1 MSMSREEAIE
11 IVEKMA
17 GELRQGAKSRRSER
31 PASHA
36 TSPQQA
42 QELRSMDLDIAR
54 VSDRNAEALA
64 LVATLA
70 KQTIRIEAVLR
81 TP

>member
-17 GELRQGAKSRRSER
+17 GELRQGAKARRKAR

-36 TSPQQA
+36 KSA
-42 QELRSMDLDIAR
+42 KDAEELRAMDLEIAR
-54 VSDRNAEALA
+54 FSDRNAEALA

-70 KQTIRIEAVLR
+70 KQTIRIETILR